1 MRQVGHLGLA
11 PCLGILTIHLS
22 PAWKVFDHNY
32 SGTHH
37 GMPRQVAHVDVQN
50 TTEVEGELMPTG
62 KVKWYDS
69 TRGFG
74 FVSNPGDEDVYVGS
88 QVLPEGVSELVPGQR
103 LEYDFAAG
111 RRGPQALRVTVLD
124 EGPRRAKHKYKPAEL
139 RGMVQ
144 DTITVLDSR
153 VLPVLEAGRRPE
165 PKEAR
170 QIAEILRTIARELD
184 S

>member
-1 MRQVGHLGLA
+1 
-11 PCLGILTIHLS
+11 
-22 PAWKVFDHNY
+22 
-32 SGTHH
+32 
-37 GMPRQVAHVDVQN
+37 MPI
-50 TTEVEGELMPTG
+50 G
-62 KVKWYDS
+62 KVKWYDAS
-69 TRGFG
+69 KGFG

-88 QVLPEGVSELVPGQR
+88 QVLPDGVTELVTGQR

-124 EGPRRAKHKYKPAEL
+124 DGPRRAKHKYSPAEL

-153 VLPVLEAGRRPE
+153 VLPGLENGRRPDA
-165 PKEAR
+165 KEAR

-184 S
+184 A